1 MFKKVS
7 NKEIIEFTRVLSML
21 LYSKISMV
29 GSLEIIIKQT
39 RNENLNQV
47 SKRIL
52 KDIKSGV
59 TISKSFSKYPRLF
72 SDIFIAN
79 LKVAEETGQIAEV
92 VGEYS
97 DFQKKMQELKRKILQ
112 AIRYPLLV
120 LIVAVGVI
128 FFMLIFIIPTFEN
141 LFLSVK
147 AELPDITKLLIGLS
161 SLVVGNSLLILILIS
176 LGSFLTMIALK
187 TESVQR
193 LIDKI
198 LIETPLISRIYLNN
212 LLAQFSLSMSVLLKN
227 KVPLIESLKISRNIT
242 GNQLFREQIDVVL
255 IKTLRGETLSSNI
268 NSIKFFDVTFTKLLA
283 VGEESAELDKVFF
296 QLSNYYG
303 SEFDHTLDNFT
314 SLLEPALILFVGGI
328 VAVILVGL
336 YLPMFEI
343 INYFGV

>member
-1 MFKKVS
+1 MFNKIS
-7 NKEIIEFTRVLSML
+7 HKEIIEFTRVLSML
-21 LYSKISMV
+21 LYSKISVV

-59 TISKSFSKYPRLF
+59 SISKSFSKYPDLF

-161 SLVVGNSLLILILIS
+161 SLVVGNSLLILVIIIL
-176 LGSFLTMIALK
+176 GTFLTILALK
-187 TESVQR
+187 TESVKR

-198 LIETPLISRIYLNN
+198 LIETPLISRIYLTN

-255 IKTLRGETLSSNI
+255 KKTLGGETLSSNI

-314 SLLEPALILFVGGI
+314 SLLEPVLILFVGGI

>member
-1 MFKKVS
+1 MFSKVS

-47 SKRIL
+47 SKNIL

-59 TISKSFSKYPRLF
+59 SISKSFSKYPRLF

-161 SLVVGNSLLILILIS
+161 SLVIDNSLLIIVMIIL
-176 LGSFLTMIALK
+176 GTFLMVFALK
-187 TESVQR
+187 TESVKR

-198 LIETPLISRIYLNN
+198 LIETPLISRIYLTN

-255 IKTLRGETLSSNI
+255 KKTLRGETLSSNI